1 MAGVLKI
8 NITQTAQQLK
18 TLLAQQ
24 TTARGKERVL
34 ALYLLKIGKATTL
47 KDLALVLGR
56 DTATLYRWLQKY
68 KTHGLDGILAIRKGQ
83 GRKPAIPTE
92 AMERL
97 RQQLQNPEEFKTYGA
112 VRSWLKEEC
121 GIEASY
127 KVVHEAVR
135 YKLNV
140 KLQSAK
146 PRNGHKSRQAKKV
159 LAETTS
165 QTGC

>member
-18 TLLAQQ
+18 TLLAKQ
-24 TTARGKERVL
+24 TTARGKERIL

-56 DTATLYRWLQKY
+56 DTTTLYRWFQKY
-68 KTHGLDGILAIRKGQ
+68 KTHGLSGILTVSKSQ
-83 GRKPAIPTE
+83 GRKPTIPKA

-97 RQQLQNPEEFKTYGA
+97 RQRLEKPEEFASYGA
-112 VRSWLKEEC
+112 VRTWLKEEC
-121 GIEASY
+121 GVDASY

-140 KLQSAK
+140 QLKPAK
-146 PRNGHKSRQAKKV
+146 PPNGQKNRQPKKS
-159 LAETTS
+159 LP
-165 QTGC
+165 